1 MAAETVLKSTYMDDS
16 MDSVVDQSQGIKL
29 YEELNQLW
37 SKAGMQPHKS
47 LSNSTKVF
55 ERIPVESRA

>member
-37 SKAGMQPHKS
+37 SKAGMQGHKW
-47 LSNSTKVF
+47 L
-55 ERIPVESRA
+55 